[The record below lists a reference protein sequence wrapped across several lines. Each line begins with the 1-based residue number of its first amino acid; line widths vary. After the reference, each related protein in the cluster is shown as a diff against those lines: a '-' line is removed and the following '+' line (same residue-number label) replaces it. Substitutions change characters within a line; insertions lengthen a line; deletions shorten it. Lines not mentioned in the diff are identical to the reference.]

1 MRTVIAAF
9 LFTVIAVPAFA
20 QSTPGIDRRQAI
32 QQDRIEQGYYSGRL
46 SPHEAR
52 KLDRGQRRVDRMERR
67 ALSDGYL
74 SRHERQ
80 RIRAAQRQQNQ
91 RIKREKRDWNGY

>member
-20 QSTPGIDRRQAI
+20 QSTPGIDRRQAV
-32 QQDRIEQGYYSGRL
+32 QERQIERGYRSGNL
-46 SPHEAR
+46 SPHEAN
-52 KLDRGQRRVDRMERR
+52 KLEQGQRRVNRMERR
-67 ALSDGYL
+67 ALSDGHL
-74 SRHERQ
+74 SRHERD
-80 RIRAAQRQQNQ
+80 RIRATQNRQNQ